1 MIVELEEPYKSK
13 YKYGI
18 LRGSLEKDSVIT
30 LVIDK
35 NSIDGVTEENYKV
48 GVETK
53 TLNIFNVNP
62 CAHKV
67 ICAHCKQHF
76 FINNKELKNNK
87 TRYCSKTCN
96 GKANVTSGKLS
107 ACKPPITQDQIDE
120 IKRLKSLNMRL
131 CFIIKQTGLSKNTIK
146 KYWQ

>member
-30 LVIDK
+30 LVNDK
-35 NSIDGVTEENYKV
+35 DVIAGVTEDDYKI
-48 GVETK
+48 GINSN
-53 TLNIFNVNP
+53 TLITFDINP
-62 CAHKV
+62 NTHKV
-67 ICAHCKQHF
+67 ICNHCKQHF

-96 GKANVTSGKLS
+96 GKANVLSGKLS
-107 ACKPPITQDQIDE
+107 ACKPPISQEQIDE

-131 CFIIKQTGLSKNTIK
+131 CFIVKQTGLSKNTIK